1 MHNEFAKCEI
11 KTSVFSGRKSR
22 TGNYCVLIRVVYPLE
37 LRSRG
42 PARPTSQ
49 SRLTQECYLNASC
62 LAPQCLSSMNLDDA
76 RFLQALG
83 FRIRELRLARGLT
96 QEQLGERCELHRT
109 FIGSVERGE
118 RNLSIL
124 NLRLIARVLRVP
136 LAELLVE
143 SKNGVRTD

>member
-1 MHNEFAKCEI
+1 
-11 KTSVFSGRKSR
+11 
-22 TGNYCVLIRVVYPLE
+22 
-37 LRSRG
+37 
-42 PARPTSQ
+42 
-49 SRLTQECYLNASC
+49 
-62 LAPQCLSSMNLDDA
+62 MNLDDA
-76 RFLQALG
+76 RFLQSLG
-83 FRIRELRLARGLT
+83 FRIRERRLARGLT
-96 QEQLGERCELHRT
+96 QEQLGELCELHRT